1 MRKPTFGFVLLEL
14 IVALTIL
21 GIGFSIFF
29 GSMSASARNISRL
42 ERFQNREQSTKNL
55 LAELDLVESLR
66 AGDSA
71 SGSFKDG
78 TRWHLDVESFV
89 QSLQNPISVVRV
101 VLRLEWDG
109 NSGAQTRTIETYR
122 LARTPTNPRS
132 LRDEL
137 RELQ

>member
-1 MRKPTFGFVLLEL
+1 MKKRSHGFVLLEL
-14 IVALTIL
+14 IVALTIV

-29 GSMSASARNISRL
+29 SSMSGSARNIGRL
-42 ERFQNREQSTKNL
+42 ERFQVREQSTKNL
-55 LAELDLVESLR
+55 LAELDLVETIK

-71 SGSFKDG
+71 SGTFQDG

-89 QSLQNPISVVRV
+89 QSLQNSLSVVRI

-109 NSGAQTRTIETYR
+109 NSGVQTRTIETYR
-122 LARTPTNPRS
+122 LAKTAANPRR
-132 LRDEL
+132 LGDEL